1 MYVDDHAVERG
12 TSALTRSRVLCVW
25 SSSSPNGKRNL
36 ARGIESRTWG
46 FKDLQ
51 IDYAQQFDWVLFGCV
66 FGDGSP
72 RVTQDVWARSTVTVI
87 IGRVNRPY
95 YRAQSFHWEDELEQN
110 KLIYPHR
117 FGFTVEGLADDVPT
131 RPSGPLGASLT
142 EALRLSAIRNSG
154 IYVPKADLT
163 SLIELTGRGAHIDV
177 SFSLRAEVAPGVAGP
192 RKSRNGGPGRSDD
205 PRLRSAVE
213 RHAVDAAKEHMLK
226 LGWREVWEVGKPY
239 DLHCRSGKLEKHVEV
254 KGTTGAGAEVE
265 FTRNEVA
272 NFRNPPANCGAD
284 LIVVSDIKVDR
295 SDYSTR
301 GGVLRHFENY
311 TAPESDL
318 TPSRFTAVVPSGE
331 TPTGSHYP
339 TDRKPW

>member
-51 IDYAQQFDWVLFGCV
+51 DDYAQRFDWVLFGRV

-72 RVTQDVWARSTVTVI
+72 RVPQDVWARSTVSVI

-117 FGFTVEGLADDVPT
+117 FGFSVEGSANDVPT
-131 RPSGPLGASLT
+131 RPSGPLGTGLT
-142 EALRLSAIRNSG
+142 EALRLSAISNSG
-154 IYVPKADLT
+154 IYVPNADLT
-163 SLIELTGRGAHIDV
+163 SLIKMTGRGAHIDV
-177 SFSLRAEVAPGVAGP
+177 SFPLGTDTPPGAGSS
-192 RKSRNGGPGRSDD
+192 RKSRNAGGPGRSDD

-213 RHAVDAAKEHMLK
+213 RHAVEAATAHMLK
-226 LGWREVWEVGKPY
+226 LGWREVREVGKPY
-239 DLHCRSGKLEKHVEV
+239 DLHCRSGKREKHVEV

-295 SDYSTR
+295 ADYSTR
-301 GGVLRHFENY
+301 GGILRHFENY

-318 TPSRFTAVVPSGE
+318 TPSRFTAVVPRG
-331 TPTGSHYP
+331 
-339 TDRKPW
+339 